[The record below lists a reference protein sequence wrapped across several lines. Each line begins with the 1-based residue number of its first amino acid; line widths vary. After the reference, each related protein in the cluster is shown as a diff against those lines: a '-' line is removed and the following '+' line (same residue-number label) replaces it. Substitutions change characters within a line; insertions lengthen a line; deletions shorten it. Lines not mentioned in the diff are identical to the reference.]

1 MPDQA
6 ESLREL
12 KRLIDTVSP
21 EQMPEPEEFLSSL
34 PTPTKFAAIAILVPD
49 GTTGQLPPLQKWL
62 PTLSNRRRPP
72 TVWDQ
77 AATLSA
83 ATALPDGSDRIPLMI
98 HTDSSAGPLM
108 VLPRQPSPISLQARP
123 VPDRIRFLRQIQKL
137 FAGSTEIWITIPMSD
152 FRAHLPLLHAT
163 DAALVLVPRH
173 PDAVLKSYEAVK
185 SVHLSGY
192 FSPISLAEAPAVEDI
207 ISDHVIER
215 VRTVA
220 KQFLS
225 LDLPPFGV
233 VLSGI
238 IPSSPTSREG
248 QFPRKPGAVLAYD
261 FLRAF
266 AERVLYPAPEDRR

>member
-12 KRLIDTVSP
+12 KRLLDTVSP
-21 EQMPEPEEFLSSL
+21 EQLPGPEEFLTSL
-34 PTPTKFAAIAILVPD
+34 PSPTKFSAIAILVPD
-49 GTTGQLPPLQKWL
+49 GAGARIPPLQKWL
-62 PTLSNRRRPP
+62 PALSKRRRPP

-83 ATALPDGSDRIPLMI
+83 ATPLPDGSDRLPLMI
-98 HTDSSAGPLM
+98 HTDSAAGPLI
-108 VLPRQPSPISLQARP
+108 VLPRQPSPIALQARP

-137 FAGSTEIWITIPMSD
+137 FASSTEIWITIPMSE

-163 DAALVLVPRH
+163 DAVLVLVPRH

-192 FSPISLAEAPAVEDI
+192 FSPISLAETPAGDEL
-207 ISDHVIER
+207 ISDHAVER

-238 IPSSPTSREG
+238 IQSSPTSREG
-248 QFPRKPGAVLAYD
+248 PFQKKPGIVPMYD